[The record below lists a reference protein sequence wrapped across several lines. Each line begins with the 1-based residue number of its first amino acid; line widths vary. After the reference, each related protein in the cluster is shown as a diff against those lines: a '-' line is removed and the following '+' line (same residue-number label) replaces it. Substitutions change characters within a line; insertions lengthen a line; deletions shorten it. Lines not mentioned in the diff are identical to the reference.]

1 VVERRHSIIIAIAV
15 ILSIYISGCSKEEAR
30 SKPEEPKKEI
40 SLDEID
46 IKQKV
51 YSFKVEGFSKDKKI
65 QWGLEGESATIVLN
79 KVNINNL
86 KAVYRG
92 DDITLTLFAD
102 KAVYDKDTQD
112 VELKDNIIGET
123 SDGGKFVT
131 DYARYDAKK
140 EEILT
145 DSYVTVSREN
155 IICKGKGLVTKPRLK
170 QVVFQEEIEVD
181 IAPDKKIFCSGPFEL
196 DHKKSMAIF
205 NNNVKI
211 IDKDS
216 ETFADKL
223 TVYLNPETNQVDR
236 IITEGNVRVV
246 HRGDVTEMGKVSF

>member
-1 VVERRHSIIIAIAV
+1 MILIAIALAV
-15 ILSIYISGCSKEEAR
+15 AVQISGCSEKEIT
-30 SKPEEPKKEI
+30 SKPEAPGRET

-51 YSFKVEGFSKDKKI
+51 YSFKVEGFSKDKKV
-65 QWGLEGESATIVLN
+65 QWELEGESASIVLN

-86 KAVYRG
+86 KVVYRG
-92 DDITLTLFAD
+92 DDMNLTLFAD

-112 VELKDNIIGET
+112 IELTGNIIGET
-123 SDGGKFVT
+123 FDGGKLVT

-216 ETFADKL
+216 ETFTDKL

-236 IITEGNVRVV
+236 IITEGNVRIV